1 MIKKYKVLL
10 RNDYVMVVE
19 LDGNK
24 IQLPTDGK
32 ETDVVFVKSENEKYS
47 LVDEKEYIKSTK
59 QQKVKETKLVNDVT
73 KKSTVKTEKI
83 S

>member
-32 ETDVVFVKSENEKYS
+32 KPM
-47 LVDEKEYIKSTK
+47 
-59 QQKVKETKLVNDVT
+59 
-73 KKSTVKTEKI
+73 
-83 S
+83 